1 MAGVDI
7 ALGMTGGAGG
17 EGSGCTEGALSD
29 EESVSLLA
37 SEEWKPVTS
46 DGTL

>member
-1 MAGVDI
+1 
-7 ALGMTGGAGG
+7 MTGGAGG
-17 EGSGCTEGALSD
+17 EGSGCTERALSD

-37 SEEWKPVTS
+37 ADDWKPVTL

>member
-1 MAGVDI
+1 M
-7 ALGMTGGAGG
+7 MGGAGG
-17 EGSGCTEGALSD
+17 EGSGCTEVASSD

-37 SEEWKPVTS
+37 AGDWKPVTS